1 MFFQVVNEASRQR
14 GVIAA
19 ARWFLVHVVLLA
31 TAAAAG
37 PEAVVIAVDEG
48 HGNYHTVGG
57 RYAPFAALLRDDG
70 REVIPHRDSVTTASL
85 AGVDILVI
93 ANALAAENHDRW
105 ALPTP
110 SAFTPAEVDA
120 IHGWVADGGALLLI
134 ADHMPFAGAAAALA
148 DRFAVEM
155 INGFV
160 LGPEG
165 EGVLQFTVGGGG
177 LAKHP
182 IVDGGV
188 GEHPVADVATF
199 TGHAFTLRPG
209 VDGAPLLVCCR
220 RAPCRCSPRKRGC
233 SRMPRPHARR
243 AACSRGRPCGSGEG
257 GWRSSP
263 RRPCSPPSPWA
274 GGRRWGSTTRM
285 PPGIDASCATWCG
298 GWPGNCRR
306 ARRRVDD
313 PIGS

>member
-1 MFFQVVNEASRQR
+1 MVFQVLNEASRQW

-48 HGNYHTVGG
+48 HGNYHTVDG

-70 REVIPHRDSVTTASL
+70 REVIPHRDAVTAASL
-85 AGVDILVI
+85 AGIDILVI
-93 ANALAAENHDRW
+93 ANALAADNHDRW

-110 SAFTPAEVDA
+110 SAFTPVEVDA

-148 DRFAVEM
+148 DRFGVEM

-160 LGPEG
+160 FGPEG
-165 EGVLQFTVGGGG
+165 EGVLQFTVGSGG

-182 IVDGGV
+182 IVEGGV
-188 GEHPVADVATF
+188 GERPVVDVATF
-199 TGHAFTLRPG
+199 TGHAFALRPWI
-209 VDGAPLLVCCR
+209 DGSPLLVLPAAALSLQPEEAWVFTEATPTR
-220 RAPCRCSPRKRGC
+220 PADGLLQGAALLVGRGRVAVFAEAAMFT
-233 SRMPRPHARR
+233 SQPLGEGPPVGFDHPHA
-243 AACSRGRPCGSGEG
+243 
-257 GWRSSP
+257 
-263 RRPCSPPSPWA
+263 
-274 GGRRWGSTTRM
+274 
-285 PPGIDASCATWCG
+285 
-298 GWPGNCRR
+298 PGNRR
-306 ARRRVDD
+306 FLRNVVRWLAGELPPR
-313 PIGS
+313 